1 MPLAT
6 DMDILR
12 SVKDVNVEYAES
24 DWGSLSSNARDLVR
38 KMLIKDPVQRC
49 SARDCVEH
57 VWMTSASQLGCT
69 RVRTSLG
76 LPTVRAVLER
86 NGTSGTAN
94 SSPHAYEVGVLCPL
108 DFPNMRERL
117 CVCFLCFVHGNSGKP
132 EEVRIE
138 YHGGSHSTRGCGN
151 TFPL

>member
-1 MPLAT
+1 
-6 DMDILR
+6 
-12 SVKDVNVEYAES
+12 
-24 DWGSLSSNARDLVR
+24 
-38 KMLIKDPVQRC
+38 
-49 SARDCVEH
+49 
-57 VWMTSASQLGCT
+57 MTSASQIGCN
-69 RVRTSLG
+69 RVRSSLG

-138 YHGGSHSTRGCGN
+138 YQVDLTAPGGAGIRSRYSGRLNTLQSPTASTQWGEVGGENGTTVAKRDHRSFWGN
-151 TFPL
+151 TDARVC